1 MKQLVHSTSEYKFF
15 SLTLNEK
22 TNALFILLLSFL
34 VLLFS
39 YFCLSRGI
47 TVIFM
52 HLFYL
57 PIILLAYNYQKK
69 GVILSAILGA
79 LYVIMVVFFTY
90 PDSILILGALI
101 RWCVFL
107 LIAILIAVFSIYMDN
122 RQKEY
127 ETLFQ
132 SAESCI
138 LVVQRPGMKILDIN
152 PYGLSLSGYQK
163 DEVMGKQFPDVCL
176 QQETSDEEQSVNLN
190 PDAPKDQEFHF
201 VTKTGEK
208 KVSQLSVGEIPHN
221 RLVITITDLTWRK
234 ESEEALAKS
243 EKKFRG
249 VAERSS
255 DLIILTGLDGKA
267 FYVSPSV
274 TTILGWQPE
283 EITGK
288 KPEDFIH
295 PDDLFLVEKK
305 ATTNPAGPVTE
316 KMEVRFRKKTED
328 PEYAFLEMSATPIID
343 KHGVS
348 GLQILGRDITERKKM
363 ELALIASERRYR
375 DLFNNASDQIIVHLI
390 SEKGP
395 GKILEANDV
404 ACTVLHYSRNEIVG
418 MNIPEILKP
427 ASPDENQKMIEEIK
441 RCGHATFERQGIRKD
456 GTLIPIEISTHI
468 FDDNG
473 QHVGISIA
481 RDISER
487 KKAEKALKEMNKKLN
502 LLSGITRHDII
513 NQVSAAQMFVD
524 LIKIEGEISPDSK
537 TMEDLKIIEEALK
550 RIERQI
556 VFTRDYQDLGIH
568 SPEWCQIGDLIETVT
583 SDISEDLKV
592 ENTVHNLEIY
602 ADPLFER
609 VIYNLCDNAIRHGKT
624 ITTIKFTSEE
634 TNGTLKLICEDN
646 GVGVPADV
654 KEKIFNRQYYQH
666 TGLGLFLSREILSI
680 TGMTITETGV
690 PGEGARFEIL
700 VPDGMWR
707 YTE

>member
-1 MKQLVHSTSEYKFF
+1 M
-15 SLTLNEK
+15 SL
-22 TNALFILLLSFL
+22 SWH
-34 VLLFS
+34 
-39 YFCLSRGI
+39 YH
-47 TVIFM
+47 
-52 HLFYL
+52 HLHAPFYL

-69 GVILSAILGA
+69 GVFLSAILGA
-79 LYVIMVVFFTY
+79 LYVVMAVFFTY

-274 TTILGWQPE
+274 TTIMGWQPE

-524 LIKIEGEISPDSK
+524 VIKMEGEISPDSK

-568 SPEWCQIGDLIETVT
+568 SPEWCQVGDLIETVT

-602 ADPLFER
+602 ADPMLKKVVFNIFE
-609 VIYNLCDNAIRHGKT
+609 NSLRHGGDVSR
-624 ITTIKFTSEE
+624 ITYEVRFDDSVAILTYS
-634 TNGTLKLICEDN
+634 DN
-646 GVGVPADV
+646 GSGVLKAD
-654 KEKIFNRQYYQH
+654 KEKIFARGYGKN
-666 TGLGLFLSREILSI
+666 TGLGLFLTREILSL
-680 TGMTITETGV
+680 TGIEIREIGTEGTGACFELRI
-690 PGEGARFEIL
+690 PTGKWRF
-700 VPDGMWR
+700 DDAGS
-707 YTE
+707 

>member
-22 TNALFILLLSFL
+22 TNALFILLLSSL

-52 HLFYL
+52 HLYYL

-79 LYVIMVVFFTY
+79 LYVAMVVFFTY
-90 PDSILILGALI
+90 PDSSLILGALI

-107 LIAILIAVFSIYMDN
+107 LIAVIIAVFSIYLDN

-138 LVVQRPGMKILDIN
+138 LVVQRPGMQILDIN
-152 PYGLSLSGYQK
+152 PCGLSLMGYQK
-163 DEVMGKQFPDVCL
+163 EEIVGKHFPNFCL
-176 QQETSDEEQSVNLN
+176 EQKTSDEKQSVNLN
-190 PDAPKDQEFHF
+190 PDAPNDQEFHF
-201 VTKTGEK
+201 TTKNGDK
-208 KVSQLSVGEIPHN
+208 KVSHLSVGEIPNN

-234 ESEEALAKS
+234 EAEEALAKS

-274 TTILGWQPE
+274 NRILGWQPE
-283 EITGK
+283 EVAGK

-305 ATTNPAGPVTE
+305 TTMDPTVPVTE
-316 KMEVRFRKKTED
+316 KSEVRLRKKSGD
-328 PEYAFLEMSATPIID
+328 PEYAVLEMSATPIID
-343 KHGVS
+343 DRGVR
-348 GLQILGRDITERKKM
+348 GLQILGRDITERKRI

-390 SEKGP
+390 SDKGP
-395 GKILEANDV
+395 GRIIETNNVTCA
-404 ACTVLHYSRNEIVG
+404 ALHYSRDEMLALNVTDI
-418 MNIPEILKP
+418 IKP
-427 ASPDENQKMIEEIK
+427 APPEEEQKMVEEIK
-441 RCGHATFERQGIRKD
+441 RCGRATFEREGIRKD
-456 GTLIPIEISTHI
+456 GMLFPVEISTHI
-468 FDDNG
+468 FNDNG
-473 QHVGISIA
+473 ELWGISIA

-487 KKAEKALKEMNKKLN
+487 KKAERALKEVNKKLN

-524 LIKIEGEISPDSK
+524 IIEMDGGISPDSK
-537 TMEDLKIIEEALK
+537 TMEDLKTIEEALK
-550 RIERQI
+550 TIERQI

-568 SPEWCQIGDLIETVT
+568 SPEWFQVGELVETV
-583 SDISEDLKV
+583 SSGISENLIV
-592 ENTVHNLEIY
+592 ENKVKSLEIY
-602 ADPLFER
+602 VDPLFER
-609 VIYNLCDNAIRHGKT
+609 VIYNLFDNAIRHGKT
-624 ITTIKFTSEE
+624 ITTISFTSEE
-634 TNGTLKLICEDN
+634 INGVLKLICEDD

-680 TGMTITETGV
+680 TGMTIAETGV

-707 YTE
+707 KN